1 VQPAVYL
8 ITNKPYGTLY
18 IGVTSNLV
26 RRVWQHREK
35 LVDGFAKQHDLNR
48 LVWYEL
54 HQTMYDAI
62 TREKQI
68 KKWDCDWKVNLIQTH
83 NGSWCDLFTDI
94 CA

>member
-48 LVWYEL
+48 LVWYEV

-68 KKWDCDWKVNLIQTH
+68 KKWDRDWKVNLIQTH
-83 NGSWCDLFTDI
+83 NGSWRDLFTGI